1 MNNVLNQILHFL
13 QQGIAAIFHFVQLI
27 WNWSIDQIGR
37 LMAVPWQDWP
47 ALKLIFLILV
57 AAAVVWVLFAVAWQ
71 LWEAAERILAAFAT
85 LLVVLVHTLPRVLL
99 AGVIALGGLWLA
111 NKALSPVDRLTRAAE
126 RIGRG
131 NLSERVE
138 EHRSQDEIG
147 RLAAT
152 FNRMISR
159 LEQAFER
166 ERRFTADASHELKTP
181 LAVLRGDIE
190 VALRRERARKHRG
203 RRPALARCPAHPL
216 P

>member
-111 NKALSPVDRLTRAAE
+111 NHIDNSLVRLPPSLWAGSSTAPPSDR
-126 RIGRG
+126 
-131 NLSERVE
+131 
-138 EHRSQDEIG
+138 Q
-147 RLAAT
+147 
-152 FNRMISR
+152 
-159 LEQAFER
+159 
-166 ERRFTADASHELKTP
+166 
-181 LAVLRGDIE
+181 
-190 VALRRERARKHRG
+190 
-203 RRPALARCPAHPL
+203 
-216 P
+216 